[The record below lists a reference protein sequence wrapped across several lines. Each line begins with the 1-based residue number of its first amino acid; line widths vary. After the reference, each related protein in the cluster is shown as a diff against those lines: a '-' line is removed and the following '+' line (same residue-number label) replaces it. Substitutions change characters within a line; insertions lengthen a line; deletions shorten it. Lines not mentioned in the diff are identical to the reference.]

1 MAEEVVNMTKY
12 LSKQKKDTIIR
23 NFFWLAFLTVI
34 LLIKGCAPENKNSK
48 QIETVT
54 KALEFLQNQDSTSFY
69 SLIDTSFVIEIKGR
83 EGMSIEVKNAAYFLK
98 KFGAPKTSEY
108 SIINYELTDYKST
121 DIIVPIVQNGTSN
134 IKDMKIIFEFVRYL
148 PQTKILNFYVKIQSI
163 PTEPIT
169 PVPKNQ

>member
-1 MAEEVVNMTKY
+1 MTKL
-12 LSKQKKDTIIR
+12 LSIQRKNMSPRK
-23 NFFWLAFLTVI
+23 FFCLAFLAII
-34 LLIKGCAPENKNSK
+34 LLIKACAPEIKNSK
-48 QIETVT
+48 QIETVK

-83 EGMSIEVKNAAYFLK
+83 EGMSIEVRTAAYFLK
-98 KFGAPKTSEY
+98 KFGAPKTSKY
-108 SIINYELTDYKST
+108 SIINYELTDYKTT